1 MNRLLDVVVVLDTI
15 AGVLVVLGAAWL
27 VWTRPGLMTWGFFIY
42 VIQFNPGQA
51 FQFWAWLQL
60 WPRALLAQN
69 VIFLVMQA
77 AAYTGLLLFALR
89 APVDR
94 AEGRWRTIERALPA
108 LAIVFL
114 GVALA
119 SMATVFGYPAEIWA
133 RSMLLIGFAVSVG
146 ALAILI
152 GRRRDL
158 SPRDYQR
165 IRWVIWGCLI
175 GLPAYLL
182 AQLSQETSLFGQ
194 FLGEAQAPE
203 EVAGALSLVNGI
215 LCLFVVEAVRRK
227 SVVNVWIPLRRATA
241 FGLLLSVPV
250 LFLHK
255 QIETIDE
262 YIHMPDWA
270 WVVVASGLVYLIAR
284 GHEFATE
291 LMDRLFDRKFIRA
304 ERHLA
309 DVGET
314 IQNSGSLDEIERL
327 LVNEPM
333 QHATPGVGGFVSRA
347 GRLVHPKPQRRLG
360 RGPRRC
366 AHQQPSPALGAVRP
380 KALHPRF
387 GRRRSRLPCRASGRP
402 RAAGSRRASRQCASL
417 LCARPLWRPR
427 DRNRS
432 RLERAPPPRQP
443 RPRRRDR
450 LCSSR
455 KRDASEAHRHPGERA
470 REDTGASLT
479 RTLDDI
485 QACVFD
491 AYGTLFD
498 FASAAARCADVPE
511 DRRAALTALWRDKQL
526 QYAWLRTLENRYA
539 DFWQVTGDALDFALE
554 SLDLE
559 TPSLRERLM
568 DLYLGLEPFPEVP
581 AVLARLRE
589 AGFKTAILSNGS
601 PMMLEALVK
610 RSGLEAMF
618 DAVLSVDAVRA
629 FKTHPDVYQYALD
642 SLHLPAS
649 AISFQSSNA
658 WDAHGASDFGMRV
671 VWCNRYGQRR
681 ERLPGSPDFEI
692 RTLAELPALLGG
704 GPS

>member
-1 MNRLLDVVVVLDTI
+1 MVTAGFTTSAARSKLSRIRLPGVRACARAIGSILPRCRCAPVDTIVCASLLSQWGGVTYVTAGREATLVVASTAERSGREVKLTAEPRPMNRLLDVVVVLDTI

-119 SMATVFGYPAEIWA
+119 SMATVFGYSAEIWA

-203 EVAGALSLVNGI
+203 EVAGALFLINGI

-284 GHEFATE
+284 GHELATE

-314 IQNSGSLDEIERL
+314 IQNSGSLDEIEQL

-333 QHATPGVGGFVSRA
+333 STL
-347 GRLVHPKPQRRLG
+347 RL
-360 RGPRRC
+360 
-366 AHQQPSPALGAVRP
+366 
-380 KALHPRF
+380 
-387 GRRRSRLPCRASGRP
+387 
-402 RAAGSRRASRQCASL
+402 
-417 LCARPLWRPR
+417 
-427 DRNRS
+427 
-432 RLERAPPPRQP
+432 
-443 RPRRRDR
+443 
-450 LCSSR
+450 
-455 KRDASEAHRHPGERA
+455 
-470 REDTGASLT
+470 
-479 RTLDDI
+479 
-485 QACVFD
+485 
-491 AYGTLFD
+491 
-498 FASAAARCADVPE
+498 ASAALFREQDGLFTRSLSAGWDADHA
-511 DRRAALTALWRDKQL
+511 DALTSNHPLLSARFDRKP
-526 QYAWLRTLENRYA
+526 Y
-539 DFWQVTGDALDFALE
+539 
-554 SLDLE
+554 
-559 TPSLRERLM
+559 TP
-568 DLYLGLEPFPEVP
+568 D
-581 AVLARLRE
+581 
-589 AGFKTAILSNGS
+589 
-601 PMMLEALVK
+601 
-610 RSGLEAMF
+610 
-618 DAVLSVDAVRA
+618 SVDAAPA
-629 FKTHPDVYQYALD
+629 FPVELPDDLERPVLVVPVGNARRCYALVLYGGHEIGTDLD
-642 SLHLPAS
+642 SS
-649 AISFQSSNA
+649 
-658 WDAHGASDFGMRV
+658 
-671 VWCNRYGQRR
+671 
-681 ERLPGSPDFEI
+681 ERH
-692 RTLAELPALLGG
+692 LLGSLARDAEIAYAQVESETLRRRIAILENELAKTLE
-704 GPS
+704 PR

>member
-1 MNRLLDVVVVLDTI
+1 MNRLLDAVVVLDTI

-77 AAYTGLLLFALR
+77 AAYAGLLLFALR

-94 AEGRWRTIERALPA
+94 AEGRWRTVERALPA

-119 SMATVFGYPAEIWA
+119 SMATVFGYPAEMWA

-194 FLGEAQAPE
+194 FLGEGQAPE
-203 EVAGALSLVNGI
+203 EIAGALSLVNGI
-215 LCLFVVEAVRRK
+215 LCLFVVEAVRRPT
-227 SVVNVWIPLRRATA
+227 VVNVWIPLRRATA

-255 QIETIDE
+255 QIEVIDE

-309 DVGET
+309 DCRRDHSEFRQPRRDRAAAGERA
-314 IQNSGSLDEIERL
+314 GKYA
-327 LVNEPM
+327 P
-333 QHATPGVGGFVSRA
+333 PGVGRAVSRA
-347 GRLVHPKPQRRLG
+347 GRPILPQPQHRMGCR
-360 RGPRRC
+360 PRRC
-366 AHQQPSPALGAVRP
+366 AHQQPSVVVRAVR
-380 KALHPRF
+380 
-387 GRRRSRLPCRASGRP
+387 
-402 RAAGSRRASRQCASL
+402 
-417 LCARPLWRPR
+417 
-427 DRNRS
+427 
-432 RLERAPPPRQP
+432 
-443 RPRRRDR
+443 
-450 LCSSR
+450 
-455 KRDASEAHRHPGERA
+455 
-470 REDTGASLT
+470 
-479 RTLDDI
+479 
-485 QACVFD
+485 
-491 AYGTLFD
+491 
-498 FASAAARCADVPE
+498 
-511 DRRAALTALWRDKQL
+511 
-526 QYAWLRTLENRYA
+526 
-539 DFWQVTGDALDFALE
+539 
-554 SLDLE
+554 
-559 TPSLRERLM
+559 
-568 DLYLGLEPFPEVP
+568 
-581 AVLARLRE
+581 
-589 AGFKTAILSNGS
+589 
-601 PMMLEALVK
+601 
-610 RSGLEAMF
+610 
-618 DAVLSVDAVRA
+618 
-629 FKTHPDVYQYALD
+629 
-642 SLHLPAS
+642 
-649 AISFQSSNA
+649 
-658 WDAHGASDFGMRV
+658 
-671 VWCNRYGQRR
+671 
-681 ERLPGSPDFEI
+681 
-692 RTLAELPALLGG
+692 
-704 GPS
+704 